1 MEASQNGDTPK
12 SSSRFSIGTHGD
24 LGMLHFKK
32 LHILLY
38 DCVTVVTS
46 QVYPMVRDIFPLDNS
61 CSADP
66 MTLPTI
72 ALQQTSMIMEGS
84 KI

>member
-1 MEASQNGDTPK
+1 MGIP
-12 SSSRFSIGTHGD
+12 GD

-38 DCVTVVTS
+38 DCVTVVSS

-61 CSADP
+61 CSSDP
-66 MTLPTI
+66 MNSL
-72 ALQQTSMIMEGS
+72 
-84 KI
+84 

>member
-1 MEASQNGDTPK
+1 MGIPPNHPVVLVLEPMVTWGCFILRN
-12 SSSRFSIGTHGD
+12 SIS
-24 LGMLHFKK
+24 FFF
-32 LHILLY
+32 